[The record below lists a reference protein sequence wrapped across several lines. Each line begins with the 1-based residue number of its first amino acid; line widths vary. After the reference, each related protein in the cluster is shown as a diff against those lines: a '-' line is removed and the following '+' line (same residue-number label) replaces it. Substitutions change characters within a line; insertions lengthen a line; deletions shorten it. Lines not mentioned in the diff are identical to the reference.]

1 MKSPRLSTP
10 YASPRVVSKDLN
22 LALISAAWIY
32 VFLWLIVAVG
42 RTGRISSVLVW
53 TMGFG
58 TVLGIVGAASDVLRN
73 QRHRNVIYLYFLTI
87 GHALC
92 TSYAIWVASVTPV
105 MNSKILVLLL
115 CILGFSPVIYTQG
128 RQLILVGVFKPQT
141 STTKHLM
148 YAWWSY
154 VAIFVAMFLLGFY
167 R

>member
-1 MKSPRLSTP
+1 MILGLPLMKSPRLSTP

-73 QRHRNVIYLYFLTI
+73 QRHRNQRK
-87 GHALC
+87 
-92 TSYAIWVASVTPV
+92 
-105 MNSKILVLLL
+105 SK
-115 CILGFSPVIYTQG
+115 
-128 RQLILVGVFKPQT
+128 
-141 STTKHLM
+141 
-148 YAWWSY
+148 
-154 VAIFVAMFLLGFY
+154 
-167 R
+167 